1 MIKNIYDLS
10 GGQNSKVSPLFIK
23 DNECEIVQNYHMD
36 ELGALKKRL
45 GTKQL
50 LVGADSQVVDNK
62 DINGIYFFKDIQFSN
77 EDDRSNLLV
86 VCNDNVY
93 TVETGA
99 WDVSDA
105 GTGGTSPS
113 FCTFIDYVF
122 KTNGADAMG
131 SSADP
136 RPTGGSWGTTN
147 CLATLIPKYTCVWE
161 DRVYALNDAS
171 ATEYPSRIYW
181 SSLPSGA
188 PLAITFTP
196 GTDYADINP
205 DDGDEITWGEPFG
218 SRLLI
223 FKNNA
228 LYRWTFGQVE
238 PDKIID
244 EGTHQ
249 GYTVKQIH
257 GICFFANKYGIW
269 AYSGDRPKLISRK
282 VQPFIDAV
290 DSANLTNMRAEVDND
305 HYYLYIGT
313 VTVNGTSYAN
323 AMLAYTISLNAWA
336 VYTFPWAIK
345 SMARAQLHV
354 TSSTFDAIYIGNDDG
369 YVYRFLEP
377 LVYTDRIL
385 YNTTKAINGYIRS
398 KEYPLNFPKTSQL
411 KQLYVVAQKA
421 LGTKVNYRIDRGEI
435 KPWHDLK
442 ERITD
447 GSLVG
452 RARTIQFT
460 FTNNSDDVEPDQLE
474 GFSIEYKPEEK
485 TRK

>member
-171 ATEYPSRIYW
+171 ASFNKSVKP
-181 SSLPSGA
+181 PASG
-188 PLAITFTP
+188 TF
-196 GTDYADINP
+196 
-205 DDGDEITWGEPFG
+205 
-218 SRLLI
+218 
-223 FKNNA
+223 
-228 LYRWTFGQVE
+228 
-238 PDKIID
+238 
-244 EGTHQ
+244 
-249 GYTVKQIH
+249 
-257 GICFFANKYGIW
+257 
-269 AYSGDRPKLISRK
+269 
-282 VQPFIDAV
+282 
-290 DSANLTNMRAEVDND
+290 
-305 HYYLYIGT
+305 
-313 VTVNGTSYAN
+313 
-323 AMLAYTISLNAWA
+323 
-336 VYTFPWAIK
+336 
-345 SMARAQLHV
+345 
-354 TSSTFDAIYIGNDDG
+354 
-369 YVYRFLEP
+369 
-377 LVYTDRIL
+377 
-385 YNTTKAINGYIRS
+385 
-398 KEYPLNFPKTSQL
+398 
-411 KQLYVVAQKA
+411 
-421 LGTKVNYRIDRGEI
+421 
-435 KPWHDLK
+435 
-442 ERITD
+442 
-447 GSLVG
+447 
-452 RARTIQFT
+452 
-460 FTNNSDDVEPDQLE
+460 
-474 GFSIEYKPEEK
+474 
-485 TRK
+485 